1 MRLMLA
7 TIICATP
14 ALPAFAHVLDS
25 DTDLATR
32 LGHQLTG
39 SHHWPLLLLAL
50 VSIVVCARL
59 VRRRRAS
66 SRIRGE

>member
-1 MRLMLA
+1 MRFMLA

-14 ALPAFAHVLDS
+14 VLPVFAHVLDADS
-25 DTDLATR
+25 ELAAR

-50 VSIVVCARL
+50 VSIFVCARL
-59 VRRRRAS
+59 IRRRRAS